1 MGQSV
6 SWVAV
11 KGMTPQ
17 AVQNALT
24 LRGTG
29 TREQAVPES
38 DITGTVLP
46 GGWYL
51 VVSQRD
57 GLRLTEDAT
66 LNRLS
71 GKAEVVMCFVEEHVM
86 YSFAAC
92 WRDGQRIWS
101 VQHDSEDG
109 IESLMV
115 KGQLPDS
122 FTQISDKLF
131 AEQAAAGGK
140 KAKVDC
146 IFAIPVEFA
155 QSLTGYR
162 YDEDLN
168 EMCKD
173 GFEVLVGTGPA
184 TDERPWWKR
193 LFGA

>member
-29 TREQAVPES
+29 AREEGVPES

-46 GGWYL
+46 GDWYL

-57 GLRLTEDAT
+57 GLRLTEDVT

-71 GKAEVVMCFVEEHVM
+71 GMAEVVMCFVEEHVM

-92 WRDGQRIWS
+92 WRNGQRIWS
-101 VQHDSEDG
+101 VHHDSEDG
-109 IESLMV
+109 IESLVV

-122 FTQISDKLF
+122 FAQIRDKLF

-146 IFAIPVEFA
+146 IFAIPVELA
-155 QSLTGYR
+155 QSLTDYR
-162 YDEDLN
+162 YDEDPIEL
-168 EMCKD
+168 CKD
-173 GFEVLVGTGPA
+173 GFEVLVSTGP
-184 TDERPWWKR
+184 TKDERSWWRR